1 MKKLMYPKRKFK
13 TIMLVFC
20 LVTVVGLPAQTI
32 QLNFPHFA
40 NRHYAFLLF
49 QGDAQD
55 TVARGVIPENGRVT
69 LEIPDRYNKYV
80 GLSVFAFTNHR
91 GGRLTMLINDDEF
104 SVECKDTLLNNQSIQ
119 YSGAEEG
126 AYFAEMLMEQNNLQA
141 HLDQLYQLQSDT
153 TLSDA
158 QRQMYQKELE
168 ETNQQYTH
176 FKNKLA
182 RSKRFAAG
190 ELQILNLAHDL
201 MYYPYISNKEK
212 ALEMNRFVADQ
223 LDWEA
228 LYTSGKW
235 DQVINGW
242 LKMNTTT
249 IQDDQ
254 LLLNSLR
261 GILERISNMEVYG
274 AFADKFTEILT
285 YSLKEHIILA
295 LSSEIAHSGKLLN
308 FDGWLYMYDGIFE
321 GDTAIPLTG
330 TNTPFGNKTLL
341 VFYGTDCGHCTPVM
355 QQLEEDYPRLE
366 KAGIKVISVANDL
379 DSTRFQEFAQSFP
392 WPDKVWDVRG
402 FGGENFL
409 NYGVNRT
416 PALILIDNRNRVIGR
431 YRHLETDQFIEKFI
445 KADGK

>member
-1 MKKLMYPKRKFK
+1 MKKLMYPKGKFK
-13 TIMLVFC
+13 ATLLVLF
-20 LVTVVGLPAQTI
+20 LLTVIGLPAQTI

-40 NRHYAFLLF
+40 NRHYAFLFF
-49 QGDAQD
+49 QGHVQD
-55 TVARGVIPENGRVT
+55 TVARGVMPENGRVS
-69 LEIPDRYNKYV
+69 LEIPERYNKYT
-80 GLSVFAFTNHR
+80 GMSVFEFTLHK
-91 GGRLTMLINDDEF
+91 GGRLSMLINDDEF
-104 SVECKDTLLNNQSIQ
+104 SVECMDTLLNNQSIQ

-126 AYFAEMLMEQNNLQA
+126 AYFAEKLMEQKKIQA
-141 HLDQLYQLQSDT
+141 DMDQLYQLQSDT
-153 TLSDA
+153 TLSDV

-212 ALEMNRFVADQ
+212 ALEMNRFVAEQ

-274 AFADKFTEILT
+274 AFTDKFTEILT

-355 QQLEEDYPRLE
+355 QQLKADYLRLE
-366 KAGIKVISVANDL
+366 KAGIQVISIAADL
-379 DSTRFQEFAQSFP
+379 DSTDFQEFSRSFP
-392 WPDKVWDVRG
+392 WPDKMMDEGG
-402 FGGENFL
+402 FGGRNFL

-416 PALILIDNRNRVIGR
+416 PALILIDSRNRVIGR
-431 YRHLETDQFIEKFI
+431 YRHLDTDQFIEIFMRA
-445 KADGK
+445 ADN